1 MMIIRPE
8 QILSFSQAARSGFLA
23 ETRSQMKSL
32 APKSCQNI
40 SDNVLHSA
48 ILQGLEKAESYG
60 FTLIG
65 TIRFYIETS
74 FILGVSFDT
83 DPQFPWAGKILQD
96 TSITDEVWRADA
108 LHEELENYMCE
119 VLGENRENLKLA
131 LLATSRVARQKINW
145 QKELNEQKL
154 TELAEW
160 VYPQKLKALNQ
171 DAHHEIYRR
180 SQEAAGERGIRN
192 HYGIV
197 LCYFLNFFCGHKCA
211 VDPLFPWLT
220 EVITHKAKSVDE
232 QVRLVGQTAFTYMN
246 NSISN
251 WETGS
256 CLARGG
262 NQIPLRPSKREKH
275 LRPYA
280 QIITTVPHD
289 NPNPLFEPEK
299 WNDDGLVQTT
309 TNSYVYALNK
319 QVDQSIKVSAVTPP
333 PPSTEAQAQP
343 LPPPLSPVF
352 TSLDKENLIRTILE
366 DGKPDKIIPALR
378 CAEDQNA
385 MLLPPVK
392 DGYYLMALA
401 TTSQNS
407 FNAESNTFYLAD
419 FHCYRQDSDGGWS
432 HKPGNASVSRLDSD
446 EQTIHNPETA
456 ARRKELG
463 TINIPTVGPVPVI
476 LDYDIFCGYFY
487 IKK

>member
-1 MMIIRPE
+1 MLIIKPE
-8 QILSFSQAARSGFLA
+8 QISSFFQAAHSGFLA
-23 ETRSQMKSL
+23 ETLAQMKNRT
-32 APKSCQNI
+32 PKSCLNI
-40 SDNVLHSA
+40 SDSVLHSA

-60 FTLIG
+60 FTLAG

-74 FILGVSFDT
+74 FILGAGFDS
-83 DPQFPWAGKILQD
+83 DPQFPWAGEILQD
-96 TSITDEVWRADA
+96 PSITDEVWLADA
-108 LHEELENYMCE
+108 LHDELEKYMRE

-145 QKELNEQKL
+145 QKELNEQRL

-160 VYPQKLKALNQ
+160 LYPQKIKALNQ

-180 SQEAAGERGIRN
+180 SQETAGERGIRN

-197 LCYFLNFFCGHKCA
+197 LCYFLNLFCGHKCA

-220 EVITHKAKSVDE
+220 EVITHKAESVDE
-232 QVRLVGQTAFTYMN
+232 QVRLVGRTAFTYLN

-262 NQIPLRPSKREKH
+262 SRIPLRPSKREKQ

-289 NPNPLFEPEK
+289 DPTPLFEPER
-299 WNDDGLVQTT
+299 WNDGGPVQTT
-309 TNSYVYALNK
+309 TNGYAYALNR
-319 QVDQSIKVSAVTPP
+319 QVDQSIKVPAITPP
-333 PPSTEAQAQP
+333 PPPTEAQVQP
-343 LPPPLSPVF
+343 LPTPLSPWF
-352 TSLDKENLIRTILE
+352 TSLDQENLIRTILG

-378 CAEDQNA
+378 CADDKKA
-385 MLLPPVK
+385 MLLPPAK
-392 DGYYLMALA
+392 DGYYLMALV
-401 TTSQNS
+401 TTSQDG

-432 HKPGNASVSRLDSD
+432 HKPGNAPVSRLDSD
-446 EQTIHNPETA
+446 KQIIQNPETA
-456 ARRKELG
+456 ARRQELG
-463 TINIPTVGPVPVI
+463 TINMPTVGPVPVI